1 MKKNEK
7 MKKMKKMNQRK
18 RELPG
23 WPRRLWLVLMIAA
36 ICCPTLVWGQ
46 ADRRVP
52 VELKVKLADGKIK
65 IGKTFFDALTNR
77 VNRSD
82 KFVRS
87 SSDIPRLVLRIYA
100 EDLPGDP
107 YLSVI
112 AVTRTVAIPWK
123 GGSRE
128 IFVDNLVMV
137 GVSAAHA
144 SKDAEDILEDTQ
156 RNILPQFTAIKGEK
170 NLCNIP

>member
-1 MKKNEK
+1 MEK
-7 MKKMKKMNQRK
+7 MKKMKQRK
-18 RELPG
+18 RELLG
-23 WPRRLWLVLMIAA
+23 WPRRLCLLLMVAA
-36 ICCPTLVWGQ
+36 MCCPTLVWGQ
-46 ADRRVP
+46 AEPRVP
-52 VELKVKLADGKIK
+52 VELKVKLTDGKIK
-65 IGKTFFDALTNR
+65 IGKTFVDALTKR
-77 VNRSD
+77 LNRSD
-82 KFVRS
+82 KFVLS
-87 SSDIPRLVLRIYA
+87 SSDIPRLVLRIYS

-144 SKDAEDILEDTQ
+144 GKDAEDILEDTQ
-156 RNILPQFTAIKGEK
+156 RNILPQFTAISGEG
-170 NLCNIP
+170 N